1 MKRIVVGIID
11 TGLDTKCKYFLR
23 TNYEACSVK
32 QDGNVSLLK
41 SDYEDKNGHGTACA
55 SIIINECPNVEFFI
69 INAFG
74 ESGKTNLVAIEKALK
89 ILKETSVDIINMSF
103 AITTAPGNELSD
115 LCLELSK
122 NKIVVAAAANNYDG
136 RSFPACYESVCG
148 VRGGKIKNNKV
159 YEIDTSKEIQC
170 LFDNNPLMSMTLRK
184 KEDCAYDEICK
195 LVGMESILSK
205 FPKEKDVSVG
215 ENGNKLSGGQ
225 KQRIAMARALVHAD
239 NVLILDEAT
248 SALDNITQ
256 NEIMK
261 NIKPLYQDKIVIII
275 THRLDTISDVDKIFV
290 MSEGRIC
297 EEGQHNELMKKGEKY
312 YALVQNL

>member
-170 LFDNNPLMSMTLRK
+170 LFDNNPLMSMTLNNEYQMLPTNNSLITAK
-184 KEDCAYDEICK
+184 FTGMICQCISKYDIQ
-195 LVGMESILSK
+195 
-205 FPKEKDVSVG
+205 KEKYTDILQIMQKVHIA
-215 ENGNKLSGGQ
+215 KL
-225 KQRIAMARALVHAD
+225 
-239 NVLILDEAT
+239 N
-248 SALDNITQ
+248 
-256 NEIMK
+256 
-261 NIKPLYQDKIVIII
+261 
-275 THRLDTISDVDKIFV
+275 
-290 MSEGRIC
+290 GRIC
-297 EEGQHNELMKKGEKY
+297 GAKRSHSVSEQPNCY
-312 YALVQNL
+312 QSV